1 MKLNEIFIL
10 IMLSSSL
17 FGYECE
23 LLDQLNYS
31 LPSKTKMSIIVKP
44 DKVLEH
50 INGDIIIYEK
60 TNIKNIFIS
69 SSLMAFDILEIDG
82 KMVYM
87 NHYSGYGRAYQKWIC
102 DK

>member
-1 MKLNEIFIL
+1 MKVNKIFIL

-17 FGYECE
+17 FGYECK

-31 LPSKTKMSIIVKP
+31 YPSKTIMSITVGANEVKESI
-44 DKVLEH
+44 D
-50 INGDIIIYEK
+50 GDISVYKK

-87 NHYSGYGRAYQKWIC
+87 NHYSGNGRAYIKWIC
-102 DK
+102 NK